1 MIQQSGPEHRV
12 ESGRGGESF
21 KCYLLDTGLLISLA
35 FDVGIIS
42 DEELFHA
49 FLRGRLSINEG
60 MFFEN
65 AVAQQL
71 RASGHKL
78 HFHEFYKKED
88 DKHIFEIDF
97 ILTKGRYIC
106 PIEVKSSVSNR
117 HVSLDM
123 FCEKYH
129 NRDKDPVV
137 IHSKDLRI
145 DGGVEYLPV
154 YMT

>member
-1 MIQQSGPEHRV
+1 MNLDV
-12 ESGRGGESF
+12 DGESF

-71 RASGHKL
+71 RASDHKL
-78 HFHEFYKKED
+78 HFHEFYKK
-88 DKHIFEIDF
+88 KMTSI
-97 ILTKGRYIC
+97 
-106 PIEVKSSVSNR
+106 SS
-117 HVSLDM
+117 
-123 FCEKYH
+123 K
-129 NRDKDPVV
+129 
-137 IHSKDLRI
+137 
-145 DGGVEYLPV
+145 
-154 YMT
+154 

>member
-1 MIQQSGPEHRV
+1 MNLDV
-12 ESGRGGESF
+12 DGESF

-71 RASGHKL
+71 RAQAISCTSTNSI
-78 HFHEFYKKED
+78 KK
-88 DKHIFEIDF
+88 KMTSI
-97 ILTKGRYIC
+97 
-106 PIEVKSSVSNR
+106 SS
-117 HVSLDM
+117 
-123 FCEKYH
+123 K
-129 NRDKDPVV
+129 
-137 IHSKDLRI
+137 
-145 DGGVEYLPV
+145 
-154 YMT
+154 